1 MEGQK
6 LPFLTRIEE
15 IKDITDHPFYFFV
28 SLVSILLL
36 AIVPFCHAYFWMV
49 VWSLRKR
56 MTMEIA
62 IGYNE
67 NANVVTREEA
77 QQKMAMAVL
86 AQQRLRSQFQA

>member
-1 MEGQK
+1 
-6 LPFLTRIEE
+6 
-15 IKDITDHPFYFFV
+15 
-28 SLVSILLL
+28 
-36 AIVPFCHAYFWMV
+36 
-49 VWSLRKR
+49 